1 MDKVYGSFAIYSRK
15 SRMTGK
21 GESIENQIEMCRQ
34 YILMKYGESA
44 LKNIRV
50 YEDEG
55 FSGGNLERPQF
66 KRMMTDAKAG
76 KFDAIVVYRL
86 DRISRNIG
94 DFAGLVDELREKE
107 IGFISIKEQFDT
119 GSAMGRAMMFVSS
132 VFSQLERETIAER
145 IRDNMYERAK
155 TGRWLGGNTP
165 TGYASESI
173 TNVRF
178 NGKSSKACKLKI
190 IEEEAQLV
198 RLIFDKF
205 IQTGSITKTD
215 QYLLEHHIKTK
226 RGNDFTRFAIKNIL
240 SNPVYLIAD
249 DNAYDYLI
257 SNKVEL
263 FSERAEFDGKRGIMA
278 YNRTLQQNGRAH
290 QIKPTEEWIVSVG
303 LHEGI
308 IESEKWIQAQNILG
322 LNKSRNYHKP
332 RTNTALLSGLI
343 YCAECGDHMR
353 PKLTNRTNSDG
364 EQIYSYLCTTKE
376 RSKGTRCNM
385 KNPNGNK
392 LDKRV
397 LEEIKKLGRNSDE
410 FAKEVEEIKRK
421 ITAEKASNNTE
432 ITKLNF
438 QIKEN
443 ESVISGLVT
452 AVGKAAGTGAE
463 QYIIKQIDEL
473 HEKNEQ
479 LKIKLS
485 ELESLTKEHELSDM
499 EFDII
504 RQMLSN
510 FSLTLD
516 DMNIDQKRAAIRTF
530 VRKAVWDGENLHLY
544 IYGNF
549 DDIVVDDEPLCE
561 YSK

>member
-34 YILMKYGESA
+34 YIGMNYGEKA

-66 KRMMTDAKAG
+66 KRMMNDAKAG
-76 KFDAIVVYRL
+76 KFDAVVVYRL

-94 DFAGLVDELREKE
+94 DFAGLIDELKTKE
-107 IGFISIKEQFDT
+107 IGFVSIKEQFDT
-119 GSAMGRAMMFVSS
+119 GSPLGRAMMYISS

-145 IRDNMYERAK
+145 IRDNMYELAK

-165 TGYASESI
+165 TGYTSESME
-173 TNVRF
+173 NVSID
-178 NGKSSKACKLKI
+178 GKSKRACKLKI

-198 RLIFDKF
+198 QLIFDKF

-215 QYLLEHHIKTK
+215 QYLLENNIRTK

-249 DNAYDYLI
+249 ENAYKYLTG
-257 SNKVEL
+257 NEVDL
-263 FSERAEFDGKRGIMA
+263 FSKCEEFDGKHGIMV
-278 YNRTLQQNGRAH
+278 YNRTLQKAGRAH
-290 QIKPTEEWIVSVG
+290 QIKPTNEWIVSVG
-303 LHEGI
+303 KHEGL
-308 IESEKWIQAQNILG
+308 IESEKWIRAQNILG

-332 RTNTALLSGLI
+332 RINTALLSGLI

-353 PKLTNRTNSDG
+353 PKLTTRTNSDG
-364 EQIYSYLCTTKE
+364 EQIYHYLCTTKE
-376 RSKGTRCNM
+376 RSKGSRCNM

-397 LEEIKKLGRNSDE
+397 LEEIKKLGRNTEE
-410 FAKEVEEIKRK
+410 FAKEVEEIKKK
-421 ITAEKASNNTE
+421 ITSEKTSNSIE
-432 ITKLNF
+432 ITKINS

-443 ESVISGLVT
+443 ENVISGLVA

-504 RQMLSN
+504 RQILSN
-510 FSLTLD
+510 FSMTLD

-544 IYGNF
+544 IYGNL
-549 DDIVVDDEPLCE
+549 DDIVVNDEPLCE
-561 YSK
+561 YRK